1 MKLKRY
7 KAMDV
12 LDDIFSEFDDREE
25 GSEAQKRSP
34 HEIKGLEN

>member
-12 LDDIFSEFDDREE
+12 LNDIFSEFDDREE
-25 GSEAQKRSP
+25 ESEAQRTWLYKA
-34 HEIKGLEN
+34 K